1 MSLRFSLAKAAGAVS
16 TWGLRHVAHRPAAN
30 LPGKIALKIDPSLL
44 DELRSKCTQ
53 GSVITVGTNGK
64 TSTNNLLADAFEAAG
79 RTIICNRTG
88 ANLAAGISSAL
99 LQQPAAQWGV
109 FECDELW
116 LAHVLPHLRSNYVL
130 LLNLFRDQLDRC
142 GEIDRIQTSIAG
154 ALIASPDT
162 VLVYNADDPLCARIA
177 DEVPNRTV
185 AFGLSE
191 SMGLA
196 QNTVTDAQMCQKC
209 DGMVRYHYRQY
220 GQLGDYFC
228 DQCDFARPTLDFA
241 GRDIAIGPA
250 GVTMEVCGPA
260 GCESV
265 HTPQPTPYAAYN
277 LVASYALCR
286 EVGIPTADF
295 QRAQDAF
302 NPRNGRLQRYRLG
315 GRDVLLNLAKNP
327 TGFNQNL
334 KIVEADRGPKMVA
347 FFINDQVADGRDI
360 SWIWDIDFEELAG
373 QPDTVVFAGGSRAH
387 DLAVRLK
394 YAGIEAA
401 VIESIED
408 AFARLGALTAAG
420 VLPADAAV
428 YAIANYTAL
437 PPVHAAL
444 NAMEA
449 AEPDDAAE
457 PAVSDLASP
466 SHAEGADP
474 KAPSHDAAASASA
487 TATSEPP
494 VVIAQMLPDLLNLY
508 GDGGNVRI
516 LEQRLRWRGIPV
528 EVRRIQHGEA
538 VDFSQ
543 VDLVFMGGG
552 PDREQKLAS
561 EQLLAMRDE
570 LAAYVEGD
578 GPLLAICGG
587 YQILGRQWLWGDEL
601 VPGLGLIDMETRR
614 PGTSADRLIDNM
626 VLESPLAAHPVVG
639 YENHAGRTYLGEGV
653 EGFGRVVSSCGHG
666 NNDDDRVE
674 GARYKNVVGTYS
686 HGPLLSKNPEV
697 ADWLLARALERR
709 AERTGTPA
717 ADLAPLDDSAELAAN
732 ASMVKRLS

>member
-44 DELRSKCTQ
+44 DELSSKCTQ

-154 ALIASPDT
+154 ALTASPDT

-241 GRDIAIGPA
+241 GRDITIGPA
-250 GVTMEVCGPA
+250 GVTMEVCGPT

-401 VIESIED
+401 VVENIED
-408 AFARLGALTAAG
+408 AF
-420 VLPADAAV
+420 
-428 YAIANYTAL
+428 
-437 PPVHAAL
+437 
-444 NAMEA
+444 
-449 AEPDDAAE
+449 
-457 PAVSDLASP
+457 
-466 SHAEGADP
+466 
-474 KAPSHDAAASASA
+474 
-487 TATSEPP
+487 
-494 VVIAQMLPDLLNLY
+494 
-508 GDGGNVRI
+508 
-516 LEQRLRWRGIPV
+516 
-528 EVRRIQHGEA
+528 
-538 VDFSQ
+538 
-543 VDLVFMGGG
+543 
-552 PDREQKLAS
+552 
-561 EQLLAMRDE
+561 
-570 LAAYVEGD
+570 
-578 GPLLAICGG
+578 
-587 YQILGRQWLWGDEL
+587 
-601 VPGLGLIDMETRR
+601 
-614 PGTSADRLIDNM
+614 
-626 VLESPLAAHPVVG
+626 
-639 YENHAGRTYLGEGV
+639 
-653 EGFGRVVSSCGHG
+653 
-666 NNDDDRVE
+666 
-674 GARYKNVVGTYS
+674 
-686 HGPLLSKNPEV
+686 
-697 ADWLLARALERR
+697 
-709 AERTGTPA
+709 
-717 ADLAPLDDSAELAAN
+717 
-732 ASMVKRLS
+732 

>member
-334 KIVEADRGPKMVA
+334 KIVEVDRGPKMVA

-494 VVIAQMLPDLLNLY
+494 VVIAHMLPDLLNLY

>member
-347 FFINDQVADGRDI
+347 FIINDQVADGRDI

-494 VVIAQMLPDLLNLY
+494 VVITHMLPDLLNLY